1 MSFSFAE
8 ITDTPVEVLNDIYRN
23 TTTTRA
29 AVSRLFDGLSP
40 LPKPYGPPIEALA
53 PPRKGFA
60 CAEADCA
67 RGVTAGY
74 CRHQAL
80 DITGRNR
87 PLDADHVTDLKNVFR
102 RDGLERMAPG
112 NRLLCLCTAADIQ
125 FGDTTWS
132 NEQSKDIRHWSEA
145 IFSPI
150 EVLAGQHRIAALRD
164 YVTET
169 ESDPAEL
176 WWTCELYDRA
186 CGTIAPIPQCP
197 SHAQVWPQL
206 VDIISRQQDEKVSDS
221 DAVNSDQDPLVNV
234 GDPVLD
240 ALRLGNSEIK
250 FPTRQLVTLWNNRP
264 WRRVITQ
271 WCRTRLGTSS
281 PSDWDQLA
289 AAFGTRGGDRTS
301 DALSIFYDASGGTR
315 MRNRGLLTPL
325 GHAEYYA
332 FYQHMMKA
340 DQLDFPS
347 PHRITRSQIQIM
359 TQVLHHVIAW
369 IDPEMIAILPQQ
381 SHGPQSKPLIRTY
394 LQDALRNLARSKGFS
409 NFAVSDKQAVH
420 MQKTILDFAREQTTK
435 FDSCPICLTFFTGD
449 SAPYLTTS
457 DYTTRFA
464 YGVWTRLLD
473 LTRDQLAIAIGSPA
487 LTFHQEWD
495 SMVVPTVIPAEATS
509 LPTPTLVE
517 LPYLLTRIVTNAR
530 DQGCFEGVAGS
541 TARTKI
547 IHTLQE
553 AIDDLQKD
561 MSSRGSYEGV
571 ESTTAAKFT
580 AMPLREFPTRMRPE
594 DERRISARAAETR
607 TTSTPMKKALPS
619 STGADTVET
628 ETDLIAWYI
637 GGLEHKLSCQ

>member
-1 MSFSFAE
+1 
-8 ITDTPVEVLNDIYRN
+8 
-23 TTTTRA
+23 
-29 AVSRLFDGLSP
+29 
-40 LPKPYGPPIEALA
+40 
-53 PPRKGFA
+53 
-60 CAEADCA
+60 
-67 RGVTAGY
+67 
-74 CRHQAL
+74 
-80 DITGRNR
+80 
-87 PLDADHVTDLKNVFR
+87 
-102 RDGLERMAPG
+102 
-112 NRLLCLCTAADIQ
+112 
-125 FGDTTWS
+125 
-132 NEQSKDIRHWSEA
+132 
-145 IFSPI
+145 
-150 EVLAGQHRIAALRD
+150 
-164 YVTET
+164 
-169 ESDPAEL
+169 
-176 WWTCELYDRA
+176 
-186 CGTIAPIPQCP
+186 
-197 SHAQVWPQL
+197 
-206 VDIISRQQDEKVSDS
+206 
-221 DAVNSDQDPLVNV
+221 
-234 GDPVLD
+234 
-240 ALRLGNSEIK
+240 
-250 FPTRQLVTLWNNRP
+250 
-264 WRRVITQ
+264 
-271 WCRTRLGTSS
+271 
-281 PSDWDQLA
+281 
-289 AAFGTRGGDRTS
+289 
-301 DALSIFYDASGGTR
+301 

-325 GHAEYYA
+325 GDAEYYA

-359 TQVLHHVIAW
+359 TQVLHH
-369 IDPEMIAILPQQ
+369 
-381 SHGPQSKPLIRTY
+381 PLIRTY

-464 YGVWTRLLD
+464 YGVWARLLD

-517 LPYLLTRIVTNAR
+517 LPYLLARIVTNAR

>member
-1 MSFSFAE
+1 
-8 ITDTPVEVLNDIYRN
+8 
-23 TTTTRA
+23 
-29 AVSRLFDGLSP
+29 
-40 LPKPYGPPIEALA
+40 
-53 PPRKGFA
+53 
-60 CAEADCA
+60 
-67 RGVTAGY
+67 
-74 CRHQAL
+74 
-80 DITGRNR
+80 
-87 PLDADHVTDLKNVFR
+87 
-102 RDGLERMAPG
+102 
-112 NRLLCLCTAADIQ
+112 
-125 FGDTTWS
+125 
-132 NEQSKDIRHWSEA
+132 
-145 IFSPI
+145 
-150 EVLAGQHRIAALRD
+150 
-164 YVTET
+164 
-169 ESDPAEL
+169 
-176 WWTCELYDRA
+176 
-186 CGTIAPIPQCP
+186 
-197 SHAQVWPQL
+197 
-206 VDIISRQQDEKVSDS
+206 
-221 DAVNSDQDPLVNV
+221 
-234 GDPVLD
+234 
-240 ALRLGNSEIK
+240 
-250 FPTRQLVTLWNNRP
+250 
-264 WRRVITQ
+264 
-271 WCRTRLGTSS
+271 
-281 PSDWDQLA
+281 
-289 AAFGTRGGDRTS
+289 
-301 DALSIFYDASGGTR
+301 

-325 GHAEYYA
+325 GDAECYA

-464 YGVWTRLLD
+464 YGVWARLLD
-473 LTRDQLAIAIGSPA
+473 LTRDQLAIAIGSPV

-517 LPYLLTRIVTNAR
+517 LPYLLARIVTNAR

-628 ETDLIAWYI
+628 ETDLIAWCI